1 MEKQLLE
8 QNGAQEQRKQ
18 DQKQKSR
25 EGVGWGGVVGGDK
38 IWVSF
43 LRGVI
48 LLLMWMILPNQAGS
62 ILKSLLNHLRSEKQ
76 IIYISLQILLG
87 LKQIIEMQSEHKWAP
102 DSKEEEAMEK
112 LTAP

>member
-1 MEKQLLE
+1 MAVSEYLRPRRRYAKKLLK
-8 QNGAQEQRKQ
+8 QNGHKSKGKQ
-18 DQKQKSR
+18 DPKQKIR

-62 ILKSLLNHLRSEKQ
+62 ILKSFF
-76 IIYISLQILLG
+76 
-87 LKQIIEMQSEHKWAP
+87 
-102 DSKEEEAMEK
+102 
-112 LTAP
+112 

>member
-1 MEKQLLE
+1 MQKKLLKQK
-8 QNGAQEQRKQ
+8 GHKSKGKQ
-18 DQKQKSR
+18 DPKQKIR

-87 LKQIIEMQSEHKWAP
+87 LKQIIEMQSEHKCAP